1 VSRVHDALRRAE
13 QLLEGSVDP
22 SAEGALIVKDEAGV
36 AGVDSPVDVPAQP
49 SRGLM
54 RPENGGLQID
64 ARAFLARCK
73 TIPFR
78 PAPEAHLINPDEPHD
93 GASEEFR
100 SLRTRLNHMQAQQ
113 DLRVIVCTSA
123 SPAEG
128 KTFTACNL
136 ALAQAQL
143 EHPILLA
150 DLDLRRPVVHQQFQ
164 CERSPGFSDFLLG
177 EKSLEECI
185 RHVEGTNLY
194 ILPAGSAVRNPL
206 ELLNMRPVRYT
217 LDSFRKVFNWV
228 ILDTPPLLFSADAN
242 LLATITDGII
252 LVVRIGS
259 TTYDSV
265 VRAIQTL
272 CENNVLGI
280 VANGARAGELYSKY
294 TYYYTKTEGA
304 ADFDDDDDEDIEPAE
319 RDGES
324 AEAIEAGAEVT
335 EVAATTAA
343 AEAPAGGET
352 VPPPE
357 PSAEPVADSGPTFA
371 EATTFEQ
378 PPAPAF
384 AQPKPKAKGG
394 LFGFLKSDPKP
405 KKEKPP
411 QAKPAKVK
419 PAKARKPVEVDED
432 DDDDGN
438 QWPGV

>member
-1 VSRVHDALRRAE
+1 MSRVHDALRRAE
-13 QLLEGSVDP
+13 QLLDGSVD
-22 SAEGALIVKDEAGV
+22 SSEEGALVVKDEAGI
-36 AGVDSPVDVPAQP
+36 ASMESPVDVPAQP

-54 RPENGGLQID
+54 RPETGGLQID

-78 PAPEAHLINPDEPHD
+78 PAPEAHLINPEEPHD

-304 ADFDDDDDEDIEPAE
+304 ADFDDDDDDDDEDIEASE
-319 RDGES
+319 GDGET
-324 AEAIEAGAEVT
+324 AEAIEASSEVN
-335 EVAATTAA
+335 EVPAVGGAATAA
-343 AEAPAGGET
+343 TET
-352 VPPPE
+352 LPPPE
-357 PSAEPVADSGPTFA
+357 ASAEPAADSGPTFA
-371 EATTFEQ
+371 EATTFVE
-378 PPAPAF
+378 PPVF
-384 AQPKPKAKGG
+384 EPKPKAKGG
-394 LFGFLKSDPKP
+394 LFGFLRSEPKP
-405 KKEKPP
+405 KKEKP
-411 QAKPAKVK
+411 AKVK
-419 PAKARKPVEVDED
+419 PARAKKPIEVDED
-432 DDDDGN
+432 DDDGD
-438 QWPGV
+438 QWPGI

>member
-1 VSRVHDALRRAE
+1 MSRVHDALRRAE
-13 QLLEGSVDP
+13 QLLDGTLDP
-22 SAEGALIVKDEAGV
+22 PSTESDRSLVVKDEVGV
-36 AGVDSPVDVPAQP
+36 AEADVPVEVPNPAAAP
-49 SRGLM
+49 KGLM
-54 RPENGGLQID
+54 RPETGGLQID
-64 ARAFLARCK
+64 ARSFLARCK
-73 TIPFR
+73 SIPFR

-136 ALAQAQL
+136 ALAQSQL
-143 EHPILLA
+143 ELPVLLA

-194 ILPAGSAVRNPL
+194 IMPAGSAVRNPL

-294 TYYYTKTEGA
+294 TYYYTKSDSASRDRDDDVDEEEDIDGSPVATADAEGEPVAVGEGHASDAEAFAPSFGA
-304 ADFDDDDDEDIEPAE
+304 APESKGGFFSRFRSGKPKKVKAPVEEDEAEDDDEE
-319 RDGES
+319 
-324 AEAIEAGAEVT
+324 
-335 EVAATTAA
+335 
-343 AEAPAGGET
+343 
-352 VPPPE
+352 
-357 PSAEPVADSGPTFA
+357 
-371 EATTFEQ
+371 
-378 PPAPAF
+378 
-384 AQPKPKAKGG
+384 
-394 LFGFLKSDPKP
+394 
-405 KKEKPP
+405 
-411 QAKPAKVK
+411 
-419 PAKARKPVEVDED
+419 
-432 DDDDGN
+432 
-438 QWPGV
+438 

>member
-1 VSRVHDALRRAE
+1 MLDGTL
-13 QLLEGSVDP
+13 DP
-22 SAEGALIVKDEAGV
+22 PSTENDGRSLVVKDEVGIAE
-36 AGVDSPVDVPAQP
+36 ADAPVEVPNPAAAP
-49 SRGLM
+49 KGLM
-54 RPENGGLQID
+54 RPETGGLQID
-64 ARAFLARCK
+64 ARSFLARCK
-73 TIPFR
+73 SIPFR
-78 PAPEAHLINPDEPHD
+78 PAPEAHLINPEEPHD

-143 EHPILLA
+143 ELPVLLA

-294 TYYYTKTEGA
+294 TYYYTKSEGA
-304 ADFDDDDDEDIEPAE
+304 TRERDDDADEEEGIGGSSVATTDADGEPVVAGETNSFSPSFGAPAE
-319 RDGES
+319 
-324 AEAIEAGAEVT
+324 
-335 EVAATTAA
+335 
-343 AEAPAGGET
+343 P
-352 VPPPE
+352 
-357 PSAEPVADSGPTFA
+357 
-371 EATTFEQ
+371 
-378 PPAPAF
+378 
-384 AQPKPKAKGG
+384 KGG
-394 LFGFLKSDPKP
+394 FFSRFRSGGAGKP
-405 KKEKPP
+405 KKEK
-411 QAKPAKVK
+411 A
-419 PAKARKPVEVDED
+419 PVEEDEAED
-432 DDDDGN
+432 DDE
-438 QWPGV
+438 

>member
-13 QLLEGSVDP
+13 QMLDGAGDP

-36 AGVDSPVDVPAQP
+36 ASMESPLDVPAQP

-304 ADFDDDDDEDIEPAE
+304 ADFDDDDDDDDEDIETAGGEAEPA
-319 RDGES
+319 D
-324 AEAIEAGAEVT
+324 AIEAASAVSEIS
-335 EVAATTAA
+335 EPAA
-343 AEAPAGGET
+343 ASLQAPEA
-352 VPPPE
+352 
-357 PSAEPVADSGPTFA
+357 SAEPAIIA
-371 EATTFEQ
+371 EPQ
-378 PPAPAF
+378 PS
-384 AQPKPKAKGG
+384 AKGS
-394 LFGFLKSDPKP
+394 LFGFLKSEPKR

-411 QAKPAKVK
+411 KSK
-419 PAKARKPVEVDED
+419 PAKAKKPVEVDD
-432 DDDDGN
+432 DDDDGD
-438 QWPGV
+438 QWPGI

>member
-1 VSRVHDALRRAE
+1 MSRVHDALRRAE
-13 QLLEGSVDP
+13 QLLDGTLDP
-22 SAEGALIVKDEAGV
+22 PSTENDGRSLVVKDEVGV
-36 AGVDSPVDVPAQP
+36 AEADAPVEVPNPAAAP
-49 SRGLM
+49 RGLM
-54 RPENGGLQID
+54 RPETGGLQID
-64 ARAFLARCK
+64 ARSFLARCK
-73 TIPFR
+73 SIPFR

-143 EHPILLA
+143 ELPVLLA

-194 ILPAGSAVRNPL
+194 IMPAGSAVRNPL

-265 VRAIQTL
+265 VRAMQSL

-294 TYYYTKTEGA
+294 TYYYTKHDNGNREP
-304 ADFDDDDDEDIEPAE
+304 DDDMEEDEDIGSSVATADADGVPVAVGEGHAAESGAFAPSFGAPAE
-319 RDGES
+319 S
-324 AEAIEAGAEVT
+324 
-335 EVAATTAA
+335 
-343 AEAPAGGET
+343 
-352 VPPPE
+352 
-357 PSAEPVADSGPTFA
+357 
-371 EATTFEQ
+371 
-378 PPAPAF
+378 
-384 AQPKPKAKGG
+384 KGG
-394 LFGFLKSDPKP
+394 FFSRFRSGKP
-405 KKEKPP
+405 KKEE
-411 QAKPAKVK
+411 
-419 PAKARKPVEVDED
+419 KAPVEKDEAGD
-432 DDDDGN
+432 DDE
-438 QWPGV
+438 

>member
-1 VSRVHDALRRAE
+1 MSRVHDALRRAE
-13 QLLEGSVDP
+13 QMLDGTLDP
-22 SAEGALIVKDEAGV
+22 LAPESDGHALVVKDEAGV
-36 AGVDSPVDVPAQP
+36 AESEAPVDVPNSATT
-49 SRGLM
+49 SKGLM
-54 RPENGGLQID
+54 RPESAGLQID

-73 TIPFR
+73 SIPFR
-78 PAPEAHLINPDEPHD
+78 PAPEAHLLNPDEPHD
-93 GASEEFR
+93 GAAEEFR

-113 DLRVIVCTSA
+113 DLRVVVVTSA

-143 EHPILLA
+143 ESPVLLA

-164 CERSPGFSDFLLG
+164 CDRSPGFSDFLLG

-252 LVVRIGS
+252 LVVRIGT

-294 TYYYTKTEGA
+294 TYYYTKTEHETPERAEDDEGSEDDQALPAAVSENEPVGVAAETNGTEPSPDAADVPSFGSMGDSRGA
-304 ADFDDDDDEDIEPAE
+304 A
-319 RDGES
+319 
-324 AEAIEAGAEVT
+324 
-335 EVAATTAA
+335 
-343 AEAPAGGET
+343 
-352 VPPPE
+352 
-357 PSAEPVADSGPTFA
+357 
-371 EATTFEQ
+371 
-378 PPAPAF
+378 
-384 AQPKPKAKGG
+384 AKGG
-394 LFGFLKSDPKP
+394 FFSRFKSSKP
-405 KKEKPP
+405 KK
-411 QAKPAKVK
+411 ASI
-419 PAKARKPVEVDED
+419 PVEEDEDED
-432 DDDDGN
+432 DE
-438 QWPGV
+438 